1 MPLLAHKRIVSM
13 ATIFEKVRQAK
24 STYPVDVDKLAQ
36 SLGISVVYVDMHK
49 EVSGALVRKGDL
61 YVITINKRHPRTRQ
75 RFTLAHELG
84 HYIHHRPIIG
94 DGVNDSKTYRTTD
107 SDRHYNPR
115 ILPEHETEA
124 NQFAASLLMPMDIV
138 ERLRARGLNAEEIAK
153 ELQVSRHAASIR
165 IGVPYNTGGPM
176 SRPAILN
183 EAKDLSEM

>member
-1 MPLLAHKRIVSM
+1 M
-13 ATIFEKVRQAK
+13 ATIFEKVKEAK
-24 STYPVDVDKLAQ
+24 STYPVDVDRLAA
-36 SLGISVVYVDMHK
+36 SLGISVVYVAMPE

-94 DGVNDSKTYRTTD
+94 DGVNDSKTYRTTN
-107 SDRHYNPR
+107 SDKHYNPR

-138 ERLRARGLNAEEIAK
+138 DRLRTRRLSVEEIAK
-153 ELQVSRHAASIR
+153 KLQVSHHAAAIR
-165 IGVPYNTGGPM
+165 MGVPYNGP
-176 SRPAILN
+176 
-183 EAKDLSEM
+183 